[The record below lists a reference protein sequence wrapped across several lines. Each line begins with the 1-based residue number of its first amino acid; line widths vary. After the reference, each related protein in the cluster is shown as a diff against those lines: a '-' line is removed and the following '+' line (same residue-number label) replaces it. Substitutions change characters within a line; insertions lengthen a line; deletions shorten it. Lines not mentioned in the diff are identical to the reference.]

1 MIKYRSLSQKNQHV
15 IWALTF
21 AIFISTTFWSLLI
34 VEYFDPDSYLW
45 QQLDQAVFVDTH
57 LAAEG
62 VVEHFFNAVLFSVF
76 VSVIA
81 YLLLKFLSARV
92 SQGSLPEGFYTQ
104 NSWLDI
110 DDKYLVLIQADELV
124 FFEFERRMAKRL
136 QIKYQHGTSVD
147 ELIALADPRK
157 VRRIPFDEISELVSD
172 HNSDIFYVKH
182 KDKRHRVVF
191 INQTVKAH
199 ALELVQLL
207 LPEELEYHRNERT
220 RFKAA
225 FPLLAVFIGLASL
238 AMAIDIIVI
247 RYIVS
252 LLVLF
257 LVMPKM
263 CTNYLDPKITEIWRR
278 HEVVD

>member
-1 MIKYRSLSQKNQHV
+1 MIKYRSPSQKSQYV
-15 IWALTF
+15 IWSVTF
-21 AIFISTTFWSLLI
+21 AIFIFTTFWSVLF

-45 QQLDQAVFVDTH
+45 KQLDQAAFVDSYS
-57 LAAEG
+57 AAEG
-62 VVEHFFNAVLFSVF
+62 VLEHFLNAVLFSAF

-81 YLLLKFLSARV
+81 YFVLKHLCVRV

-104 NSWLDI
+104 SSWLDV

-124 FFEFERRMAKRL
+124 FFEFERRVAKRL
-136 QIKYQHGTSVD
+136 QIEYQHSASVD
-147 ELIALADPRK
+147 ELIALADPKK

-182 KDKRHRVVF
+182 KGQRHRVVF

-225 FPLLAVFIGLASL
+225 LPVLAIFISL
-238 AMAIDIIVI
+238 GMFAMVIDMVLI
-247 RYIVS
+247 RYLFS
-252 LLVLF
+252 LTALLIA
-257 LVMPKM
+257 MPKLFS
-263 CTNYLDPKITEIWRR
+263 CYLDPKVTEIWR
-278 HEVVD
+278 

>member
-1 MIKYRSLSQKNQHV
+1 MIKYRVPSQQIHHV
-15 IWALTF
+15 IWALSFT
-21 AIFISTTFWSLLI
+21 IFIFTTFWSVLI

-45 QQLDQAVFVDTH
+45 QQLEQATFVDTYST
-57 LAAEG
+57 AEG
-62 VVEHFFNAVLFSVF
+62 VVDHLLNAVLFSAF

-81 YLLLKFLSARV
+81 YILLKYLSVRV

-104 NSWLDI
+104 SSWLDI
-110 DDKYLVLIQADELV
+110 ENKYLVLIQADELV

-136 QIKYQHGTSVD
+136 QIKYQHDASVD
-147 ELIALADPRK
+147 DLIALADPK
-157 VRRIPFDEISELVSD
+157 TVRRIPFDEISELVSD

-182 KDKRHRVVF
+182 KDKRHRLVF
-191 INQTVKAH
+191 LNQAVKAH

-225 FPLLAVFIGLASL
+225 LPFLAVFIGLALL

-247 RYIVS
+247 RYFVG
-252 LLVLF
+252 LLTLF
-257 LVMPKM
+257 LVMPKL
-263 CTNYLDPKITEIWRR
+263 CTNYLDPKVTEIWRKNEIR
-278 HEVVD
+278 V